1 MLQKLITLLTAMA
14 LASLSLQ
21 TLAARAGE
29 KGPSDRAY
37 EQAGDNASFKRD
49 RHPDNDRNKD
59 GKKHKKKDR
68 HDDDDDRH
76 HDKDRKKDEKK
87 DKKKDRH
94 DDDDDRDRDSKSG
107 KGKSR

>member
-1 MLQKLITLLTAMA
+1 MLKKLITLLTAMA

-21 TLAARAGE
+21 TLAARGGE

-37 EQAGDNASFKRD
+37 EQAGDNASFKQDRD
-49 RHPDNDRNKD
+49 HDNDRNKD
-59 GKKHKKKDR
+59 G
-68 HDDDDDRH
+68 
-76 HDKDRKKDEKK
+76 KK